1 MGTILD
7 YLKEYGDYSLEEKPF
22 SEVDSLVISQ
32 LSYLKF
38 DGIVP
43 GPEEERA
50 PMSLEEI
57 AAHGNYDHLYE
68 MCIRDSPRRWWV
80 CLPETLWCW
89 LRAAHTCGPMPLIRF
104 SPRCIFVSAGIS
116 VEIRRRVFPLY
127 IIS

>member
-50 PMSLEEI
+50 PMSLESLNSFDL
-57 AAHGNYDHLYE
+57 ALY
-68 MCIRDSPRRWWV
+68 
-80 CLPETLWCW
+80 
-89 LRAAHTCGPMPLIRF
+89 
-104 SPRCIFVSAGIS
+104 S
-116 VEIRRRVFPLY
+116 VTGVP
-127 IIS
+127 

>member
-43 GPEEERA
+43 GPEEEGADESGGDCR
-50 PMSLEEI
+50 PWEL
-57 AAHGNYDHLYE
+57 
-68 MCIRDSPRRWWV
+68 
-80 CLPETLWCW
+80 
-89 LRAAHTCGPMPLIRF
+89 
-104 SPRCIFVSAGIS
+104 
-116 VEIRRRVFPLY
+116 
-127 IIS
+127 